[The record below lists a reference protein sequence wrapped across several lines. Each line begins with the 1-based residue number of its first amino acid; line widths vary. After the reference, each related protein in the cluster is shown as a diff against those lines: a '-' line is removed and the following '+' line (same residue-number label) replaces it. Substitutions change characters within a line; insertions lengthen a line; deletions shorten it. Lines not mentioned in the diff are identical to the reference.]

1 MKITVVTK
9 AQHRIMWCSKNL
21 NKISVVAEMGDR
33 ARAKW
38 AEKWRGLL
46 CPFGGIWRAGSPCNI
61 MWPIY
66 LPTKWNPNASKRFA
80 RVH

>member
-1 MKITVVTK
+1 
-9 AQHRIMWCSKNL
+9 MWCSKNL

-46 CPFGGIWRAGSPCNI
+46 CPFWGIWRAGTPCNT
-61 MWPIY
+61 MWPGPRPISVLSGILMHPTV
-66 LPTKWNPNASKRFA
+66 LPG
-80 RVH
+80 